1 MRRVR
6 GQGLGFREQSK
17 GLRLEERKTGV
28 LGQASSCAYA
38 FELLQGQIAPDTFE
52 GASCKYL

>member
-1 MRRVR
+1 MRGVR
-6 GQGLGFREQSK
+6 GQGLGFRDQRK
-17 GLRLEERKTGV
+17 GLRLEEKTGV

-38 FELLQGQIAPDTFE
+38 FELLRGQIAPDTFE